1 MGLGACLPCT
11 VSGLW
16 CPGVVR
22 LWCSFC
28 AGLFPTRRRCV
39 HVCLLLLQVRDL
51 MVYIEA
57 QRTIQAEGGSE
68 LQEATLL
75 PMPQSKGS
83 SARSRRC
90 SSKK

>member
-1 MGLGACLPCT
+1 MC
-11 VSGLW
+11 
-16 CPGVVR
+16 
-22 LWCSFC
+22 
-28 AGLFPTRRRCV
+28 
-39 HVCLLLLQVRDL
+39 VCLLLLQVRDL

-83 SARSRRC
+83 SARSSRR